1 MPYWAGDK
9 MISPQPEADLSL
21 NVMILGADVIKI
33 LKSSQDYVIAE
44 DLLKKFLF
52 TNKKRSHD
60 LFFDTLTFL
69 YTLGIIREE
78 NYKIRLENGSA

>member
-1 MPYWAGDK
+1 

-44 DLLKKFLF
+44 DLLNKFLF